1 MNTLPWQDY
10 LPDFWAALGQTLYMV
25 AIAGPC
31 IILLGLTVGTT
42 LYLSAPQS
50 VAPRPALYYA
60 LTTLVNVGRSIPFLI
75 LIVLLIPVTRA
86 AVGTTLGP
94 IAAIVPLVLGFSPF
108 FSRLVEAALRELDQ
122 GRIDA
127 ARAMG
132 VTRVQL
138 IFRVLLPESF
148 SGLLNAITIV
158 LVGTV
163 EGTAVAGAVGAGGV
177 GDFAIEFGY
186 QRFYSELMFI
196 SVLAMVIIVQTLQLS
211 GDAWVRARRHKR

>member
-1 MNTLPWQDY
+1 MNPLTWQTY
-10 LPDFWAALGQTLYMV
+10 LPDFWAALGQTLDMV
-25 AIAGPC
+25 AIAGPS
-31 IILLGLTVGTT
+31 IILLGLAVGTT
-42 LYLSAPQS
+42 LYLVAPGS

-60 LTTLVNVGRSIPFLI
+60 LTTLVNIGRSIPFLI
-75 LIVLLIPVTRA
+75 LIVLLIPITRA

-94 IAAIVPLVLGFSPF
+94 IAAIIPLVLGFSPF
-108 FSRLVEAALRELDQ
+108 FSRLVESVLRELDQ

-132 VTRVQL
+132 VTRAQL

-148 SGLLNAITIV
+148 SGLLNAMTII

-186 QRFYSELMFI
+186 QRFYGELMFI
-196 SVLAMVIIVQTLQLS
+196 SVFAMVIIVQVIQLT
-211 GDAWVRARRHKR
+211 GDVWIRARQHKR

>member
-1 MNTLPWQDY
+1 MNTLTWQTY
-10 LPDFWAALGQTLYMV
+10 LPDFWAALLQTLYMV
-25 AIAGPC
+25 AIAGPS
-31 IILLGLTVGTT
+31 IIVVGLTVGTT
-42 LYLSAPQS
+42 LYLIAPGS
-50 VAPRPALYYA
+50 VTPKPAFYYL

-94 IAAIVPLVLGFSPF
+94 VAAIIPLVLGFSPF
-108 FSRLVEAALRELDQ
+108 FSRLVEAALREIDQ
-122 GRIDA
+122 GRIEA

-132 VTRVQL
+132 VTQWQL
-138 IFRVLLPESF
+138 VFRVLFPESL
-148 SGLLNAITIV
+148 SGLLNAMTII

-186 QRFYSELMFI
+186 QRFYGELMFI
-196 SVLAMVIIVQTLQLS
+196 SVFAMVIIVQVIQIS
-211 GDAWVRARRHKR
+211 GDLWIRARKHKR